1 MKRKKTMI
9 RIKNEPNWENMFDL
23 TVAIARSE
31 IKNEGQQKMVAEMLL
46 YGKRLHVAN
55 EEEKNNEK

>member
-1 MKRKKTMI
+1 
-9 RIKNEPNWENMFDL
+9 MFDL

-46 YGKRLHVAN
+46 YGKRLHIANLN

>member
-1 MKRKKTMI
+1 MR

-46 YGKRLHVAN
+46 YGKRLHIANLN

>member
-1 MKRKKTMI
+1 MI

-31 IKNEGQQKMVAEMLL
+31 IKNEGQQKMVVEMLL

>member
-1 MKRKKTMI
+1 MI

-31 IKNEGQQKMVAEMLL
+31 IKNEGQQKRVVEMLL

-55 EEEKNNEK
+55 EQEKQNEK